1 MEVLKNHSSFISAAI
16 PNERVECFVKDLKE
30 SGLTPATVRSDSPY
44 GKSINLT
51 PGTTWVVA
59 ETTEQH

>member
-1 MEVLKNHSSFISAAI
+1 MEVLKDHSSFISAAI
-16 PNERVECFVKDLKE
+16 PNDRLEAFTQDLKN
-30 SGLTPATVRSDSPY
+30 SGITYATVPADSPY

>member
-1 MEVLKNHSSFISAAI
+1 MEVLKDHSSFISAAI
-16 PNERVECFVKDLKE
+16 PNDRLEDFVKDLKDA
-30 SGLTPATVRSDSPY
+30 GITYATVSADSPY

-59 ETTEQH
+59 ETTSQK